1 MINKAAREARSLTN
15 QRIYA
20 RAYYHSRWA
29 KNRAYYQANK
39 EKIKARSAAWRV
51 ANREQYLIQQARY
64 DYTKRWVAKAQKRAL
79 LDKQQGKI
87 RFIPSNW

>member
-1 MINKAAREARSLTN
+1 MINKAAREAKSLTN

-39 EKIKARSAAWRV
+39 EKIKARSAAWKV
-51 ANREQYLIQQARY
+51 ANRESYLIQQAKY
-64 DYTKRWVAKAQKRAL
+64 DYTTRRLAKLRKQRVRADIQRIYEIL
-79 LDKQQGKI
+79 RRK
-87 RFIPSNW
+87 W

>member
-20 RAYYHSRWA
+20 RAYYHNRQA

-39 EKIKARSAAWRV
+39 EKIKARSAAWKV
-51 ANREQYLIQQARY
+51 ANRERYLIQQAKY
-64 DYTKRWVAKAQKRAL
+64 DYTKRWVARIEKKRFEDIAMVKNIL
-79 LDKQQGKI
+79 
-87 RFIPSNW
+87 FTTE

>member
-1 MINKAAREARSLTN
+1 MINKAAREARSLTE
-15 QRIYA
+15 RREYA

-39 EKIKARSAAWRV
+39 EKIKARSAAWKI

-64 DYTKRWVAKAQKRAL
+64 DYTKRWVAKVKKRAL
-79 LDKQQGKI
+79 LEKQQGNNELLPFK
-87 RFIPSNW
+87 W